1 MHSVISTQTDLSTL
15 ISLDEAKRQ
24 CRLMPTFTL
33 DDDDLYHLI
42 DTCTNLAQVYTKRLL
57 SPGTVIAES
66 DEYRT
71 LIQLPWG
78 RATSITSVVLDGVE
92 STDYTFSTITQV
104 LRVTKRYSNIVITYE
119 AGYDVLP
126 SNIKH
131 GILMMISTWY
141 NNREDYVQGMT
152 LEKIPMSSL
161 RILDSVRY
169 FSV

>member
-71 LIQLPWG
+71 LIQLPWS